1 MTRALLSPR
10 YLDSLKAWTIKSDH
24 PGVFKKKENASEM
37 TSCAGS
43 SRLGPD
49 PSASAVG
56 GSRAPPPRCPPGA
69 PECGGPGPA
78 VSWRLTSPSAGLG
91 ASSRAR
97 RVLRVSAP
105 SGPCRLAC
113 RWLVSFT
120 LPGAMAGRERRC
132 SRAADPA
139 SAGTPASRRVCSALT
154 DVARLQAAPAGL
166 PADCEIEHSRG
177 PPGLSAELAGCACE
191 AVPGRSPQ
199 TRPAACGGVPVPARA
214 GCVAVTQAV

>member
-1 MTRALLSPR
+1 MCRVFTPRTRPFRVSRWREPCPSAALSPR
-10 YLDSLKAWTIKSDH
+10 CPRVWGTRPCGLLAADAPVCR
-24 PGVFKKKENASEM
+24 PGRVLAC
-37 TSCAGS
+37 TAGVEGFGS
-43 SRLGPD
+43 FG
-49 PSASAVG
+49 AV
-56 GSRAPPPRCPPGA
+56 PPGLPVA
-69 PECGGPGPA
+69 C
-78 VSWRLTSPSAGLG
+78 
-91 ASSRAR
+91 
-97 RVLRVSAP
+97 VLYA
-105 SGPCRLAC
+105 
-113 RWLVSFT
+113 
-120 LPGAMAGRERRC
+120 AMAGRERRC